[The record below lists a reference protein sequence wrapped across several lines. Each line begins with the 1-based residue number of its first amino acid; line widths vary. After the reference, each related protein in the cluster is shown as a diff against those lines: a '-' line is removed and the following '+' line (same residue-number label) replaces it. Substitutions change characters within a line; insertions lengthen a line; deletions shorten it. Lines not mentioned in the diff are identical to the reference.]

1 MIWNV
6 TESIHITHFWANK
19 QKIGEKV
26 DDFPVCVVL
35 CSLCKSVF
43 YIAIKLLRLLMQC
56 QCGMMYSYVTI
67 GYQIR
72 FEIRR
77 IASETVNQRFMKH
90 LTIFNATQFALFPRS
105 MNLSLLSELLYHL
118 YQFTYFTC
126 IYHIGGEDYRKLVE
140 VTCVLFPWFVRNY
153 ELYQRHNSVR
163 IKDSQQ
169 RWQDATEGF
178 SVLSMMRQ

>member
-6 TESIHITHFWANK
+6 TESIHITHFWENK

-35 CSLCKSVF
+35 CSLCKSDF

-77 IASETVNQRFMKH
+77 IASETVNQRFMKY

-105 MNLSLLSELLYHL
+105 MNLSLQSELLYHL

-140 VTCVLFPWFVRNY
+140 VTCVLFPQLVRNY
-153 ELYQRHNSVR
+153 ELYFQFESKIASRGGR
-163 IKDSQQ
+163 MQQKDSACYQ
-169 RWQDATEGF
+169 
-178 SVLSMMRQ
+178 